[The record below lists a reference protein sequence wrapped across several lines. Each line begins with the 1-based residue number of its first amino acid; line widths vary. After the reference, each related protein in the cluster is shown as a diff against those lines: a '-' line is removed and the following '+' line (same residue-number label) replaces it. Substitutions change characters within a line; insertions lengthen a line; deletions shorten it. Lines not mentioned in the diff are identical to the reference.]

1 MLPELGVGVGER
13 TLRVTA
19 EHADIWNI
27 PGPPF
32 LSAELIDAGVQ
43 QVILA
48 LQPPVRPA
56 QWVADEVIEPL
67 RAAVPTG

>member
-1 MLPELGVGVGER
+1 MGRDPGEITR
-13 TLRVTA
+13 SVQ
-19 EHADIWNI
+19 I
-27 PGPPF
+27 F
-32 LSAELIDAGVQ
+32 LSGDDPAATRALAAELIDAGVQ